1 MSSPVLLTLFA
12 LTTGALGCMI
22 AVGLLSIPR

>member
-1 MSSPVLLTLFA
+1 MSSAVLLTLFV

-22 AVGLLSIPR
+22 AAGLLSIPH